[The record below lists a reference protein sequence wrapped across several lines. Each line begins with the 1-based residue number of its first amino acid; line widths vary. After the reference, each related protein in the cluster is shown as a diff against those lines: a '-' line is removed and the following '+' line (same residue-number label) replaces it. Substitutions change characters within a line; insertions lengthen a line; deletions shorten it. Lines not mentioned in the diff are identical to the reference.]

1 MFVNLISIVFIF
13 LVFTIYRYIR
23 AGKSSLI
30 YHSGELAEGQNY
42 IRAESVRFKM
52 IFIGFITLIYHSIM
66 LFGLYNAVVFFIIC
80 MLISLVNEI
89 IGMKFGIPFGGI
101 FKYNKKKN
109 GPILLDIPI
118 FILITWFGLIYMS
131 LVFSIYFFNYQ
142 NNLIVQYNLFILLKL
157 SFFPGILMLCIDII
171 LDPIAVNEKRWAWN
185 KPGSFYG
192 IPILNFFGWFL
203 NTALIL
209 STFIIVTIKF
219 GKLSFENVNSI
230 PAILFSIV
238 PIIASRPCFERKL
251 YIPGFFGIFYS
262 VLLINLFFW

>member
-13 LVFTIYRYIR
+13 FVFTIYRYIR

-30 YHSGELAEGQNY
+30 FYRGELIEGQDY
-42 IRAESVRFKM
+42 IRAESIRFKM

-66 LFGLYNAVVFFIIC
+66 FFGLYNAVFFLLTC
-80 MLISLVNEI
+80 TLISLISEI

-109 GPILLDIPI
+109 GPILLGVPI

-142 NNLIVQYNLFILLKL
+142 NNIITEYNLFILLKF
-157 SFFPGILMLCIDII
+157 SFFPSTLMLCIDII
-171 LDPIAVNEKRWAWN
+171 LDPIAVNEKRWAWSQ
-185 KPGSFYG
+185 PGSFYG

-203 NTALIL
+203 NTAFIL
-209 STFIIVTIKF
+209 SIFIFVAIKF
-219 GKLSFENVNSI
+219 GKLSFENVNPI
-230 PAILFSIV
+230 PAILFSMI

-251 YIPGFFGIFYS
+251 YIPGIFGVFYS
-262 VLLINLFFW
+262 VFLFNLLFW